1 MCKVSLTVIFSGSY
15 EKFSLVLLQITNY
28 IYSPYKILKRIRYY
42 LNYSGTRFLSTEN

>member
-1 MCKVSLTVIFSGSY
+1 MTFDFIFSGSH

-28 IYSPYKILKRIRYY
+28 IYSPC